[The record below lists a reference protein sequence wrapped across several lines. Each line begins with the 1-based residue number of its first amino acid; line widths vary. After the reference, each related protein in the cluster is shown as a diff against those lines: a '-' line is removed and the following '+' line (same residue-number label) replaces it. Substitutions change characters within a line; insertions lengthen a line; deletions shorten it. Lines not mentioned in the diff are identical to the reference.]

1 VLNLEVAML
10 DGAKLGSWKNWLVRL
25 MHKPHLRM
33 DAASDPDPPT
43 KPWLGIYSPGP
54 AICPAMNRAAE
65 HQPVGFQSIEEL
77 GEPSSDSSTG
87 LLDIFTAGN
96 GPLTYLLFP
105 FSKYKTSFE

>member
-43 KPWLGIYSPGP
+43 NPGLAFILRVP
-54 AICPAMNRAAE
+54 
-65 HQPVGFQSIEEL
+65 
-77 GEPSSDSSTG
+77 PS
-87 LLDIFTAGN
+87 A
-96 GPLTYLLFP
+96 PR
-105 FSKYKTSFE
+105 